1 MAITA
6 ASVIRGPGEMAAMVV
21 QVTKIIFTRPFQFRE
36 FIEQAWFITSVT
48 LMPTI
53 LVSIPFGAVI
63 SLQVGNLTGQLGAQS
78 FAGATAVLAVVREA
92 APIAAA
98 LIIAGAAGSAICS
111 DMGARKIR
119 EEIDAMEVL
128 GVDPLERL
136 VAPRVVATTF
146 VALMINGIVI
156 SAGIGGGYFFTVIVQ
171 GGSAGAFLSSFT
183 ALATLPGPL
192 HRDGQGGRLRLAGRD
207 RRRLQGPQRRRRT
220 ERRRPR
226 GQRGRDRGVHAAV
239 LPQRDHHR
247 HLLPSHPTPGA
258 LMANISSRSR
268 SGHRARRAAP
278 SRGTATSCCSTSRR
292 CCWVPRAIKRY
303 PREITNTLAEV
314 TFGAGGLTLIAGTV
328 GVIAFLAFFAGTE
341 VGIQGYASLSQ
352 LGVAKF
358 SAFISAYFNTREVAP
373 LVSAIALAAT
383 VGCGYTARLGAMR
396 ISEEIDAL
404 EVMGIP
410 SLPFLVT
417 TRMIAAFVAVI
428 PLYVVA
434 LCASY
439 LSPRLIVT
447 LIYGQSP
454 GTYDHYFIQFL
465 PPIDMLWSFGKLL
478 FLAAAVILI
487 HCYYG
492 YTASGGP
499 AGVGQAVGRA
509 IRTSIVTIVVADFF
523 LSFAIWGSTT
533 TVRIT
538 G

>member
-1 MAITA
+1 
-6 ASVIRGPGEMAAMVV
+6 
-21 QVTKIIFTRPFQFRE
+21 
-36 FIEQAWFITSVT
+36 
-48 LMPTI
+48 
-53 LVSIPFGAVI
+53 
-63 SLQVGNLTGQLGAQS
+63 
-78 FAGATAVLAVVREA
+78 
-92 APIAAA
+92 
-98 LIIAGAAGSAICS
+98 
-111 DMGARKIR
+111 
-119 EEIDAMEVL
+119 
-128 GVDPLERL
+128 
-136 VAPRVVATTF
+136 VATTLGTLGEA
-146 VALMINGIVI
+146 V
-156 SAGIGGGYFFTVIVQ
+156 VQ
-171 GGSAGAFLSSFT
+171 KPRRSLEQYGDQLLFYVK
-183 ALATLPGPL
+183 ALAW
-192 HRDGQGGRLRLAGRD
+192 A
-207 RRRLQGPQRRRRT
+207 
-220 ERRRPR
+220 
-226 GQRGRDRGVHAAV
+226 
-239 LPQRDHHR
+239 
-247 HLLPSHPTPGA
+247 
-258 LMANISSRSR
+258 
-268 SGHRARRAAP
+268 
-278 SRGTATSCCSTSRR
+278 
-292 CCWVPRAIKRY
+292 PRAIRRY
-303 PREITNTLAEV
+303 PREIVNTLAEI

-352 LGVAKF
+352 IGVAKF

-373 LVSAIALAAT
+373 LVSSIALAAT

-404 EVMGIP
+404 EVMGVP

-447 LIYGQSP
+447 LLYGQSP

-465 PPIDMLWSFGKLL
+465 PPVDMLWSFGKLM
-478 FLAAAVILI
+478 FLAVAIILI

-499 AGVGQAVGRA
+499 AGVGMAVGRA
-509 IRTSIVTIVVADFF
+509 IRTSIVTVVVADFF